1 MNALTNFR
9 EANCLTQGM
18 SAKPGITRLA
28 LALLLGLAPLSAQAA
43 VIWDNGNAAGPSGR
57 CNSGGLIF
65 CSGGWTIYD
74 DFDLTAPVLVKTIS
88 YETQF
93 TGSVSNYFNTS
104 LSIWNVNPATN
115 FAVGPMVSRAVVG
128 YTTNIGHGL
137 TRITLTNLALALA
150 PGSYWLGLEVNI
162 NDPLGRPSS
171 YALSTQQ
178 HLGGAIQISDD
189 GSSIAPGLPDAAFR
203 ISTSVPEPASWALM
217 MAGFGLTGAAL
228 RNRRQPNNHN
238 REISK

>member
-1 MNALTNFR
+1 M
-9 EANCLTQGM
+9 
-18 SAKPGITRLA
+18 
-28 LALLLGLAPLSAQAA
+28 
-43 VIWDNGNAAGPSGR
+43 
-57 CNSGGLIF
+57 F

-74 DFDLTAPVLVKTIS
+74 DFNLTAPALVKSIS

-93 TGSVSNYFNTS
+93 TGSASNYFNTS

-115 FAVGPMVSRAVVG
+115 FAAGPMFSRSVVG
-128 YTTNIGHGL
+128 FTNNIGHEL
-137 TRITLTNLALALA
+137 TRITLPNLALALA

-189 GSSIAPGLPDAAFR
+189 GSSISTGFPDAAFR
-203 ISTSVPEPASWALM
+203 ISTSVPEPASWAMLT
-217 MAGFGLTGAAL
+217 AGFGIAGATL
-228 RNRRQPNNHN
+228 RARR
-238 REISK
+238 RLVTT